1 MHKEPPKFSNTP
13 SKIKK
18 ITVKNRNKQN
28 KLFSKIIYKSI
39 TDVGKMHKVTYLQK
53 SSSCTLATK
62 FAIKKMEYK

>member
-28 KLFSKIIYKSI
+28 KLFSKNYIQ
-39 TDVGKMHKVTYLQK
+39 VNNR
-53 SSSCTLATK
+53 CRENA
-62 FAIKKMEYK
+62 